1 MAKSVTTRLWKRCPP
16 AAIEDEL
23 ASLWRDA
30 GRDGHVSRA
39 LMANLVVFRGCV
51 AAEPRELAAAIEGV
65 PLEEVVSQHPS
76 RLIVLH
82 HADHD
87 DLRRPIEAGVG
98 VLMFGV
104 PPLRLGVDAIAVRSS
119 CAERSLPSIVRRLA
133 LGDVPTSIWWTDDL
147 SATVPLE
154 SVVGMGRQLVFDSR
168 RWRDVRNGFLT
179 LGTLAAHPDAPDLA
193 DVNWRRLLGI
203 RQALAHAAAALD
215 VDARPA
221 PVRLRIRHRP
231 GETALSW
238 LLAGWFCSRLGRDA
252 VTAWP
257 VDIEEVRNG
266 DEVMAVDVGAPDT
279 AAAITAVMNNQ
290 RVVVRGARV
299 RAPFTVAVARE
310 SDADAVAAEL
320 RSLMVDGC
328 LRDALAAIAARLTS
342 SATP

>member
-1 MAKSVTTRLWKRCPP
+1 MAKPVTTRLWRRCPP

-51 AAEPRELAAAIEGV
+51 AAEARELAAAIEGV

-82 HADHD
+82 HAGHD
-87 DLRRPIEAGVG
+87 DLRRPVEAGVG

-104 PPLRLGVDAIAVRSS
+104 PPLRLGVDAIAVRSA

-147 SATVPLE
+147 SATVPVE
-154 SVVGMGRQLVFDSR
+154 SLLGMGRQLVFDSR
-168 RWRDVRNGFLT
+168 TWRDVRNGFLT
-179 LGTLAAHPDAPDLA
+179 LGTLAARPDAPDLA
-193 DVNWRRLLGI
+193 DVNWRRLLAI

-215 VDARPA
+215 VDARGTSL
-221 PVRLRIRHRP
+221 RLRIRHRP

-252 VTAWP
+252 VAAWP
-257 VDIEEVRNG
+257 VDLEEARNG
-266 DEVMAVDVGAPDT
+266 DELLAVDVSGGDPT
-279 AAAITAVMNNQ
+279 RPVTAVMNNQ
-290 RVVVRGARV
+290 RVVVRGASLS
-299 RAPFTVAVARE
+299 APFTVAVPRE
-310 SDADAVAAEL
+310 TDADAVAAEL
-320 RSLMVDGC
+320 RTLSVDAC
-328 LRDALAAIAARLTS
+328 LRDALAAVATHLTS